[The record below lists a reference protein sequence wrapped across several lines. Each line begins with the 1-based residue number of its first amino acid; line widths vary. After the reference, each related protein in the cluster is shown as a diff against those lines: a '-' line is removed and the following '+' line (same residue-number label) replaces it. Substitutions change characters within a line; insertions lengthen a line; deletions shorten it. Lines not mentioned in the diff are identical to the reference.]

1 MHSNKDARKVS
12 VKILTNVL
20 LKERKLK
27 NEFEYFA
34 KEINQKNVNFLKNL
48 VYGVIRFKESL
59 DHTILKYY
67 QKSFTKL
74 NEKSKNILR
83 IGLYQIDK
91 MDSIPNYA
99 TVSTTVELA
108 KSESISFSRVVNA
121 ILMNYIRES
130 DSIDFS
136 MINHP
141 KKIISQWQKD
151 YSAEEIESLCRWN
164 NTTSKI
170 WFRLNDEVK
179 KTLTLDNMNNFH
191 YHSDIKNYI
200 TFDDTKSAIEKY
212 VKKNLLIVQSPSSS
226 LVCDM
231 LNVCKDEIVI
241 DACASPG
248 GKARCILE
256 NIDNSNVFHMNDIS
270 SKKYLQLNNDF
281 KNTVSSITC
290 KDASHEKFPLADKIL
305 LDVPCSATGT
315 IQKNP
320 DIKWKKHDLE
330 KLNILQLK
338 ILKNMSKFIK
348 DKGVIVYSTC
358 SINKCENFKIIDM
371 FLNEN
376 KDFAI
381 DDASNF
387 IDKKY
392 VLNKCLSIFPPKHNL
407 EGMFAA
413 RLVKL

>member
-141 KKIISQWQKD
+141 KK
-151 YSAEEIESLCRWN
+151 SLVSGR
-164 NTTSKI
+164 KI
-170 WFRLNDEVK
+170 
-179 KTLTLDNMNNFH
+179 
-191 YHSDIKNYI
+191 
-200 TFDDTKSAIEKY
+200 
-212 VKKNLLIVQSPSSS
+212 IVQRK
-226 LVCDM
+226 LKVCV
-231 LNVCKDEIVI
+231 NGII
-241 DACASPG
+241 
-248 GKARCILE
+248 
-256 NIDNSNVFHMNDIS
+256 
-270 SKKYLQLNNDF
+270 QLL
-281 KNTVSSITC
+281 
-290 KDASHEKFPLADKIL
+290 KFGLGLTMK
-305 LDVPCSATGT
+305 
-315 IQKNP
+315 
-320 DIKWKKHDLE
+320 
-330 KLNILQLK
+330 
-338 ILKNMSKFIK
+338 
-348 DKGVIVYSTC
+348 
-358 SINKCENFKIIDM
+358 
-371 FLNEN
+371 
-376 KDFAI
+376 
-381 DDASNF
+381 
-387 IDKKY
+387 
-392 VLNKCLSIFPPKHNL
+392 
-407 EGMFAA
+407 
-413 RLVKL
+413 

>member
-1 MHSNKDARKVS
+1 MHSNKDARKVA

-59 DHTILKYY
+59 DHIILKYY

-179 KTLTLDNMNNFH
+179 KTQRAAVSCVDQSEQPQLAQHTLD
-191 YHSDIKNYI
+191 S
-200 TFDDTKSAIEKY
+200 
-212 VKKNLLIVQSPSSS
+212 
-226 LVCDM
+226 
-231 LNVCKDEIVI
+231 
-241 DACASPG
+241 
-248 GKARCILE
+248 
-256 NIDNSNVFHMNDIS
+256 
-270 SKKYLQLNNDF
+270 
-281 KNTVSSITC
+281 
-290 KDASHEKFPLADKIL
+290 
-305 LDVPCSATGT
+305 
-315 IQKNP
+315 
-320 DIKWKKHDLE
+320 
-330 KLNILQLK
+330 
-338 ILKNMSKFIK
+338 
-348 DKGVIVYSTC
+348 
-358 SINKCENFKIIDM
+358 
-371 FLNEN
+371 
-376 KDFAI
+376 
-381 DDASNF
+381 
-387 IDKKY
+387 
-392 VLNKCLSIFPPKHNL
+392 
-407 EGMFAA
+407 
-413 RLVKL
+413 